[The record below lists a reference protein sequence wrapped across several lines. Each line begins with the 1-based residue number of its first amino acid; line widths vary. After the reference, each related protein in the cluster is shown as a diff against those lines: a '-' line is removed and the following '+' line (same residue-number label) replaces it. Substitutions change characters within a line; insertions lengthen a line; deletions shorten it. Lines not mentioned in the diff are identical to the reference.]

1 MIHAREKDFEEVK
14 KIFQQHKE
22 WFGFVRMDYVQ
33 RMIMNNGVKFN
44 FPVSFDNKH
53 VSYNLLIFEENVV
66 ITYTIIRRSHRMGNV
81 KTFKGDYIIHQ
92 IGAKNRDGSA
102 SRILQKIFQEY
113 GTTSLTVRSDNV
125 IAKKFYLKNNMKL
138 VGECTF
144 SKGTIPGDVYSYVD
158 DTPKIGALGI

>member
-1 MIHAREKDFEEVK
+1 
-14 KIFQQHKE
+14 
-22 WFGFVRMDYVQ
+22 
-33 RMIMNNGVKFN
+33 
-44 FPVSFDNKH
+44 
-53 VSYNLLIFEENVV
+53 
-66 ITYTIIRRSHRMGNV
+66 MGNV

-102 SRILQKIFQEY
+102 SRILQKFFQEY